1 MTRFHTLAALA
12 AITLTT
18 PVFAAPSPTLANAD
32 GGGKTVILSPLNFIN
47 DTDLNFGDVVLPTG
61 SSGSVTID
69 PDPTVTTFMSAIG
82 VQPIPTS
89 VPTRGLMI
97 GAGTALSDVVVTTAF
112 PSKLYLNGDTTSLV
126 NLDVSLTVD
135 AAPTAPDTYTY
146 TIDSGQVFQ
155 VHVGGRVD
163 IPAGTS
169 NGSYSN
175 TYDVTATYP

>member
-12 AITLTT
+12 AIAMTT
-18 PVFAAPSPTLANAD
+18 PAFAAPSPTLANAD

-47 DTDLNFGDVVLPTG
+47 DTNLNFGQVVLPSG

-97 GAGTALSDVVVTTAF
+97 GAGSAGMDVSVQTSFPTALYLGGNPLAASLPVALNVNATA
-112 PSKLYLNGDTTSLV
+112 
-126 NLDVSLTVD
+126 VS
-135 AAPTAPDTYTY
+135 PDTYTY
-146 TIDSGQVFQ
+146 TIDSGQAFQ
-155 VHVGGRVD
+155 VFIGGTVN
-163 IPAGTS
+163 IPANTADGA
-169 NGSYSN
+169 YSN
-175 TYDVTATYP
+175 TYTITATYP

>member
-97 GAGTALSDVVVTTAF
+97 GAGSANMDVSVQTSF
-112 PSKLYLNGDTTSLV
+112 PNALYLGGNPLAAALPVALNV
-126 NLDVSLTVD
+126 NATAVS
-135 AAPTAPDTYTY
+135 PNTYTY
-146 TIDSGQVFQ
+146 TIDSGQAFQ
-155 VHVGGRVD
+155 VFIGGTVNIPVNTVD
-163 IPAGTS
+163 GA
-169 NGSYSN
+169 YSN
-175 TYDVTATYP
+175 TYTVTATYP